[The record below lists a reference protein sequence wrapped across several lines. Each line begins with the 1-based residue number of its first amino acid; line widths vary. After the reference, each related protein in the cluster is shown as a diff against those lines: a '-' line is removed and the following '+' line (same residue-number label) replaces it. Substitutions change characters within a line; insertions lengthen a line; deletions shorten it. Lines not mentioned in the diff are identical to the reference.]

1 MTPRRAETSRADSP
15 LRRATRGLLLGVT
28 GFALAASL
36 VAGPG
41 AFRAAA
47 DPPLTI
53 AEAKAQVEQ
62 LEVDAAA
69 LDQKYVGVREELRD
83 GRKKLAVKQAD
94 VKAQTAKVATM
105 RLQVGQVALAKFQN
119 RNLDTAAQLFFTKDT
134 EDFLSQISTVEKVS
148 ENQNTTLQDFQSEQA
163 KLAELQRSSETDVA
177 TLKAKELQLE
187 KLRVASKQKIVDSKA
202 ILARLTKEERER
214 IAEEERKARAAAL
227 AQAKAAADSA
237 DTSDS
242 KGSDKSSDSS
252 SDSRSRAS
260 AGSSKSS
267 SSRGERAMAFAK
279 RQLGKP
285 YVFAAEGPDAYDCSG
300 LVLAAWKSV
309 GVSLPRLAD
318 DQLTAGRKVSRSELR
333 PGDVIGYY
341 SPVHHVGLYLGNGKI
356 IDAPRPGKSVRIVS
370 IDYMPYNWASRP
382 AG

>member
-1 MTPRRAETSRADSP
+1 MTPRRAETSHPGSR
-15 LRRATRGLLLGVT
+15 LRRATRGLLLGAT

-41 AFRAAA
+41 ASRADA

-62 LEVDAAA
+62 LEVDAEA

-83 GRKKLAVKQAD
+83 GSKKLTVKQAD
-94 VKAQTAKVATM
+94 MKAQTAKVAEM

-177 TLKAKELQLE
+177 DLKAKQLQLE
-187 KLRVASKQKIVDSKA
+187 KLRAASKQKIVDSKA

-227 AQAKAAADSA
+227 AAAKAAGAPGTSDMKSSGPSSKKSA
-237 DTSDS
+237 D
-242 KGSDKSSDSS
+242 
-252 SDSRSRAS
+252 
-260 AGSSKSS
+260 KSS
-267 SSRGERAMAFAK
+267 SSSGANKSSSNRGERVMAFAK

-285 YVFAAEGPDAYDCSG
+285 YVFAAEGPEAYDCSG

-318 DQLTAGRKVSRSELR
+318 DQLTAGRRVSRSELR

>member
-1 MTPRRAETSRADSP
+1 MTPRRAETSRTGSP
-15 LRRATRGLLLGVT
+15 LRSATRGLLLGAT
-28 GFALAASL
+28 AFALAGSL
-36 VAGPG
+36 IAGPG
-41 AFRAAA
+41 ASRADA

-62 LEVDAAA
+62 LEVDAEA
-69 LDQKYVGVREELRD
+69 LDQQYVGVREELRD
-83 GRKKLAVKQAD
+83 GGKKLAVKQAD

-177 TLKAKELQLE
+177 DLRAKQLQLQ
-187 KLRVASKQKIVDSKA
+187 KLRAASQQKIVNSKA

-214 IAEEERKARAAAL
+214 IAAEERRARAAAL
-227 AQAKAAADSA
+227 AAAKAAGAA
-237 DTSDS
+237 GTSD
-242 KGSDKSSDSS
+242 KKS
-252 SDSRSRAS
+252 
-260 AGSSKSS
+260 SSKSS
-267 SSRGERAMAFAK
+267 AASPTPRARASSGPKSSSNRGERVMAFAK

-285 YVFAAEGPDAYDCSG
+285 YEFAAEGPGSYDCSG

-356 IDAPRPGKSVRIVS
+356 VDAPRPGKSVRVVS